1 MTLRRTA
8 AALVIGTLLTVPSAA
23 TVAAASPAAPA
34 ALGIRLTEMPA
45 SEQDDP
51 RARLYVIDHV
61 APGTTLTRQVEIS
74 NTGDQVLAVSLYA
87 AAAAIH
93 EGSFLGAPG
102 RTADAVSSWTTV
114 SPGRV
119 DVPAGSVVA
128 ASISIAVPAD
138 AAPGEHYAVV
148 WAETGGGGT
157 AAGVSVVNRVG
168 IRVYLSVGPG
178 GSPEAAFSIDSM
190 TAERDADGLPVV
202 AARVHNT
209 GGRALDLSGTLE
221 LSNGP
226 ASLSAGP
233 FPAALGTTL
242 APGDTETVRF
252 ALDARLPSG
261 PWDAVIT
268 LHSGEVEEIASATIS
283 FPVAGTSPAVSTTG
297 PAGPARWPWLVLA
310 VLVVIVVIVVIVA
323 RRRGRPTD
331 PRMTGRTPH
340 SGRSTGAHELRTR

>member
-1 MTLRRTA
+1 MTEGSNAHNLATRLRALARTRGAQIALRFPNQGGWAETTFAELDTRTDAHARGFLAAGVRPGDRVLLAVRPDSSFYPVSFGLLRIGAVPVFIDPGMGRAATLRC
-8 AALVIGTLLTVPSAA
+8 IGQIRPRVLL
-23 TVAAASPAAPA
+23 AASP
-34 ALGIRLTEMPA
+34 
-45 SEQDDP
+45 
-51 RARLYVIDHV
+51 VH
-61 APGTTLTRQVEIS
+61 
-74 NTGDQVLAVSLYA
+74 AVSCVA
-87 AAAAIH
+87 R
-93 EGSFLGAPG
+93 APFA
-102 RTADAVSSWTTV
+102 T
-114 SPGRV
+114 
-119 DVPAGSVVA
+119 
-128 ASISIAVPAD
+128 AVPAD
-138 AAPGEHYAVV
+138 AAHGGAYGVV
-148 WAETGGGGT
+148 WAEAGGGGT

-310 VLVVIVVIVVIVA
+310 VLVLIVVIVA

-340 SGRSTGAHELRTR
+340 SGRSTGADELRTR